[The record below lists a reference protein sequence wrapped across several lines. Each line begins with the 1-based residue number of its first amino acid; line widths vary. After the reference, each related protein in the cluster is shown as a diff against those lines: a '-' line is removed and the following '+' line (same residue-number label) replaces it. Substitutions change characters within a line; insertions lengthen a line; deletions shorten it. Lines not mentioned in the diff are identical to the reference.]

1 MCDLELKAPRVQPN
15 TLFIAQDC
23 NQYKEWKTDLSLMR
37 LS

>member
-15 TLFIAQDC
+15 ALFIAQDF
-23 NQYKEWKTDLSLMR
+23 NQYKERKTDLSLMR